1 MEEDPKEE
9 IEWDIEDLKQA
20 IIRSAEEYT
29 KLMHGNLEPEES
41 VLPSEPKWD
50 IEDIKKAFIDNAK
63 DYDKIMKQQK
73 EEENE

>member
-1 MEEDPKEE
+1 
-9 IEWDIEDLKQA
+9 
-20 IIRSAEEYT
+20 
-29 KLMHGNLEPEES
+29 MHGNLEPEES
-41 VLPSEPKWD
+41 DFPSEPKWD

>member
-1 MEEDPKEE
+1 MKEDPKEE
-9 IEWDIEDLKQA
+9 IE
-20 IIRSAEEYT
+20 
-29 KLMHGNLEPEES
+29 
-41 VLPSEPKWD
+41 WD